1 MFDQIETLS
10 TLAATGTMTRT
21 ATQLRITQSTVSK
34 RIAALEREVGQP
46 LTEAHGRGV
55 RLTPVG
61 HRLLERAAP
70 LVAALRQALREE
82 ETHHTGRL
90 ALGISESILASW
102 GPRVLATVRR
112 AAPEIDLQINA
123 HRSPAAIERVR
134 AGEYALALAAG
145 VSEETPDLRA
155 VPLLEEPMVLVPAN
169 LKPFTPTA
177 GTTIPVLTIESGS
190 ATWTYLQRRL
200 RHQAKKWRYKI
211 EVTRTLQS
219 FTAIVQMA
227 RSGFG
232 HGLVPLGVARAL
244 GIRSGD
250 LIRFPAPGLTRP
262 ISLIGRPTT
271 LSLPLVQHFHQILVE
286 SLKSQRD
293 AIV

>member
-1 MFDQIETLS
+1 MRLAV
-10 TLAATGTMTRT
+10 LAA
-21 ATQLRITQSTVSK
+21 
-34 RIAALEREVGQP
+34 
-46 LTEAHGRGV
+46 
-55 RLTPVG
+55 
-61 HRLLERAAP
+61 
-70 LVAALRQALREE
+70 
-82 ETHHTGRL
+82 
-90 ALGISESILASW
+90 
-102 GPRVLATVRR
+102 
-112 AAPEIDLQINA
+112 
-123 HRSPAAIERVR
+123 
-134 AGEYALALAAG
+134 ALALAAG

-155 VPLLEEPMVLVPAN
+155 VPLLEESMVLVPAN
-169 LKPFTPTA
+169 LQPFTPTS

-250 LIRFPAPGLTRP
+250 LNRFPAPGLTRP